1 MMAEGGGAVQR
12 QAGALLA
19 GLIANDRSLYAQA
32 MPRQKTIPDT
42 AIFAAIGQMLAAGGD
57 RAVSF
62 ASVAA
67 ATGLA
72 APTLV
77 QRFGSRDG
85 MVRAARQATW
95 AVVEARTAEA
105 IASTA
110 DKGPQALLKAL
121 GSPDTAALA
130 ADLRDPDLAQRAA
143 VWRATVE
150 SALSLRLGTGAKA
163 RESAA
168 LLFAAWQGQ
177 ALWATTGEGAF
188 RLKDA
193 VKRLT

>member
-1 MMAEGGGAVQR
+1 
-12 QAGALLA
+12 
-19 GLIANDRSLYAQA
+19 
-32 MPRQKTIPDT
+32 MPRQKTIPDATIFT
-42 AIFAAIGQMLAAGGD
+42 AVSQLQATGGD
-57 RAVSF
+57 KAVSF

-67 ATGLA
+67 VTGLA

-85 MVRAARQATW
+85 MVRAARQAAW
-95 AVVEARTAEA
+95 AVIEARTAEA

-130 ADLRDPDLAQRAA
+130 ADLRDPELAQRAA

-150 SALSLRLGTGAKA
+150 SALSLRLGTGTKA

-177 ALWATTGEGAF
+177 ALWAATGEGAF